1 MKHLLWILAA
11 LLLTSCAATKQT
23 TTETHER
30 EYNSTQHLD
39 SLFKSTLSRDSIYI
53 HDSIYVREKGDTL
66 YKYVEKI
73 RYKYITRQDTITRY
87 TLKVDTVYRDSGC
100 VEVHERPVYVEKPVK
115 WYNKGFMWLGR
126 MCCIAAILWAL
137 FLYLKRKF

>member
-11 LLLTSCAATKQT
+11 LLLTSCAATKRT
-23 TTETHER
+23 TTER

-39 SLFKSTLSRDSIYI
+39 SLFTSTLSRDSIYI

-87 TLKVDTVYRDSGC
+87 TLKVDTVYRDSGR
-100 VEVHERPVYVEKPVK
+100 VEVNERPVYVEKPVK

-126 MCCIAAILWAL
+126 ICCIAAILWAL

>member
-11 LLLTSCAATKQT
+11 LLLTSCAAIKRT

-73 RYKYITRQDTITRY
+73 RCKYITRQDTITRY
-87 TLKVDTVYRDSGC
+87 TLKVDTVYRDSGR

-126 MCCIAAILWAL
+126 MCCIAAILWTL

>member
-11 LLLTSCAATKQT
+11 LLLTSCAATKRT
-23 TTETHER
+23 TTER

-39 SLFKSTLSRDSIYI
+39 SLFTSTLSRDSIYI

-87 TLKVDTVYRDSGC
+87 TLKVDTVYKDSGR
-100 VEVHERPVYVEKPVK
+100 VEMYERPVYVEKPVK

-126 MCCIAAILWAL
+126 MCCIASILWAL

>member
-11 LLLTSCAATKQT
+11 LLLTSCAATKRT

-73 RYKYITRQDTITRY
+73 RY
-87 TLKVDTVYRDSGC
+87 TLKVDTVYKDSGR
-100 VEVHERPVYVEKPVK
+100 VEMYERPVYVEKPVK

-126 MCCIAAILWAL
+126 ICCIAAILWAL

>member
-11 LLLTSCAATKQT
+11 LLLTSCAATKRT
-23 TTETHER
+23 TTETRER
-30 EYNSTQHLD
+30 EYNNTQRLD

-87 TLKVDTVYRDSGC
+87 TLKVDTVYRDSGR
-100 VEVHERPVYVEKPVK
+100 VEVYERPVYVEKPVK
-115 WYNKGFMWLGR
+115 WYNKGFIWLGR

>member
-11 LLLTSCAATKQT
+11 LLLTSCAATKRT
-23 TTETHER
+23 TTER

-87 TLKVDTVYRDSGC
+87 TLKVDTVYKDSGR
-100 VEVHERPVYVEKPVK
+100 VEMYERPVYVEKPVK

-126 MCCIAAILWAL
+126 ICCIAAILWAL

>member
-11 LLLTSCAATKQT
+11 LLLTSCAATKRT
-23 TTETHER
+23 TTER

-39 SLFKSTLSRDSIYI
+39 SLFTSTLSRDSIYI

-87 TLKVDTVYRDSGC
+87 TLKVDTVYRDSGR
-100 VEVHERPVYVEKPVK
+100 VEVNPVYVEKPVK

-126 MCCIAAILWAL
+126 MCCIASILWAL

>member
-1 MKHLLWILAA
+1 MKHLLCILAT
-11 LLLTSCAATKQT
+11 LLLTSCVATKRT
-23 TTETHER
+23 TTKTHER

-39 SLFKSTLSRDSIYI
+39 SLFTSTLSRDSIYI

-87 TLKVDTVYRDSGC
+87 TLKVDTVYRDSGR
-100 VEVHERPVYVEKPVK
+100 VEVHERPEYVEKPVK

>member
-1 MKHLLWILAA
+1 MKHFLWILAA
-11 LLLTSCAATKQT
+11 LLLTSCAATKRT
-23 TTETHER
+23 TTER

-39 SLFKSTLSRDSIYI
+39 SLFTSTLSRDSIYI

-87 TLKVDTVYRDSGC
+87 TLKVDTVYRDSGR
-100 VEVHERPVYVEKPVK
+100 VEVNERPVYVEKPVK

-126 MCCIAAILWAL
+126 MCCIASILWAL

>member
-11 LLLTSCAATKQT
+11 LLLMGCAATKRT

-30 EYNSTQHLD
+30 EYNSTQRLD

-53 HDSIYVREKGDTL
+53 HDSIYVRERGDTL
-66 YKYVEKI
+66 YKYVEKV
-73 RYKYITRQDTITRY
+73 RYKYITLQGTITRY
-87 TLKVDTVYRDSGC
+87 VLKVDTVYRDSGRAG
-100 VEVHERPVYVEKPVK
+100 VYERPVYVEKPVK
-115 WYNKGFMWLGR
+115 WYDMCFIWLGR
-126 MCCIAAILWAL
+126 MCCIVAILWAL

>member
-11 LLLTSCAATKQT
+11 LLLTSCAATKRT
-23 TTETHER
+23 TTER

-87 TLKVDTVYRDSGC
+87 TLKVDTVYKDSGR
-100 VEVHERPVYVEKPVK
+100 VEVNERPVYVEKPVK

-126 MCCIAAILWAL
+126 MCCIASILWAL

>member
-11 LLLTSCAATKQT
+11 LLLTSCAATKRT

-73 RYKYITRQDTITRY
+73 RY
-87 TLKVDTVYRDSGC
+87 TLKVDTVYRDSGR

>member
-11 LLLTSCAATKQT
+11 LLLMGCAAAKRT
-23 TTETHER
+23 TTETHEH
-30 EYNSTQHLD
+30 EYKSTQRLD
-39 SLFKSTLSRDSIYI
+39 SLFKSALSRDSIYI

-87 TLKVDTVYRDSGC
+87 TLKVDTVYRDSGR
-100 VEVHERPVYVEKPVK
+100 VEVYERPVYVEKPVK
-115 WYNKGFMWLGR
+115 WYNKGFIWLGR

>member
-11 LLLTSCAATKQT
+11 LLLTSCAATKRT
-23 TTETHER
+23 TTENHER
-30 EYNSTQHLD
+30 EYNNTQRLD

-87 TLKVDTVYRDSGC
+87 TLKVDTVYRDSGR
-100 VEVHERPVYVEKPVK
+100 VEVYERPVYVEKPVK
-115 WYNKGFMWLGR
+115 WYNKGFIWLGR

>member
-11 LLLTSCAATKQT
+11 LLLTSCAATKRT
-23 TTETHER
+23 TTER

-39 SLFKSTLSRDSIYI
+39 SLFTSTLSRDSIYI

-66 YKYVEKI
+66 YKYVEKR

-87 TLKVDTVYRDSGC
+87 TLKVDTVYRDSGR
-100 VEVHERPVYVEKPVK
+100 VEVNERPVYVEKPVK

-126 MCCIAAILWAL
+126 MCCIASILWAL

>member
-11 LLLTSCAATKQT
+11 LLLTSCAATKRT
-23 TTETHER
+23 TTER

-39 SLFKSTLSRDSIYI
+39 SLFTSTLSRDSIYI

-87 TLKVDTVYRDSGC
+87 TLKVDTVYRDSGR
-100 VEVHERPVYVEKPVK
+100 VEVNERPVYVEKPVK

>member
-11 LLLTSCAATKQT
+11 LLLTSCAATKRT
-23 TTETHER
+23 TTER

-87 TLKVDTVYRDSGC
+87 TLKVDTVYKDSGR
-100 VEVHERPVYVEKPVK
+100 VEMYERPVYVEKPVK

-126 MCCIAAILWAL
+126 MCCIASILWAL

>member
-11 LLLTSCAATKQT
+11 LLLTSCAATKRT
-23 TTETHER
+23 TTAHER

-87 TLKVDTVYRDSGC
+87 TLKVDTVYRDSGR
-100 VEVHERPVYVEKPVK
+100 VEVHERPEYVEKPVK

>member
-1 MKHLLWILAA
+1 MKHLLWGLVA
-11 LLLTSCAATKQT
+11 LLLMGCAATKRT
-23 TTETHER
+23 TKETHER
-30 EYNSTQHLD
+30 EYNSTQRLD
-39 SLFKSTLSRDSIYI
+39 SLFKSALSRDSIYI

-73 RYKYITRQDTITRY
+73 RYKYITRQDTIIRY
-87 TLKVDTVYRDSGC
+87 ALKVDTVYRDSGR
-100 VEVHERPVYVEKPVK
+100 VEVYERPVYVEKPVK

-126 MCCIAAILWAL
+126 MCCIVAILWAL

>member
-11 LLLTSCAATKQT
+11 LLLTSCAATKRT

-73 RYKYITRQDTITRY
+73 RY
-87 TLKVDTVYRDSGC
+87 TLKVDTVYRDSVR

>member
-1 MKHLLWILAA
+1 MKYFLWILSA
-11 LLLTSCAATKQT
+11 LLLTSCAATKRT
-23 TTETHER
+23 TTKTHER

-39 SLFKSTLSRDSIYI
+39 SLFTSTLSRDSIYI

-87 TLKVDTVYRDSGC
+87 TLKVDTVYRDSGR

>member
-11 LLLTSCAATKQT
+11 LLLTSCAATKRT
-23 TTETHER
+23 TTER

-87 TLKVDTVYRDSGC
+87 TLKVDTVYRDSGR
-100 VEVHERPVYVEKPVK
+100 VEVNERPVYVEKPVK

-126 MCCIAAILWAL
+126 MCCIASILWAL

>member
-11 LLLTSCAATKQT
+11 LLLTSCAATKRT
-23 TTETHER
+23 TTER

-39 SLFKSTLSRDSIYI
+39 SLFTSTLSRDSIYI

-87 TLKVDTVYRDSGC
+87 TLKVDTVYRDSGH
-100 VEVHERPVYVEKPVK
+100 VEVNERPVYVEKPVK

-126 MCCIAAILWAL
+126 MCCIASILWAL

>member
-1 MKHLLWILAA
+1 MKHILWIVA
-11 LLLTSCAATKQT
+11 LLMLMSCAATRKAS
-23 TTETHER
+23 TEEVTDNYR
-30 EYNSTQHLD
+30 STEKLD
-39 SLFKSTLSRDSIYI
+39 SIFINAIQRDSIYLR
-53 HDSIYVREKGDTL
+53 DSIYVREKGDTL

-87 TLKVDTVYRDSGC
+87 ELKVDTVYRDSGR
-100 VEVHERPVYVEKPVK
+100 VEVYERPVYVEKPVK
-115 WYNKGFMWLGR
+115 WYNKGFIWLGR

>member
-11 LLLTSCAATKQT
+11 LLLMGCADAKRT

-30 EYNSTQHLD
+30 EYKSTQRLD
-39 SLFKSTLSRDSIYI
+39 SLFKSALSRDSIYI

-66 YKYVEKI
+66 YKYIEKI

-87 TLKVDTVYRDSGC
+87 TLKVDTVYRDSGR
-100 VEVHERPVYVEKPVK
+100 VEVYERPVYVEKPAK
-115 WYNKGFMWLGR
+115 WYNKGFIWLGR

>member
-11 LLLTSCAATKQT
+11 SLLTSCAATKRT

-53 HDSIYVREKGDTL
+53 YDSIYVREKGDTL

-87 TLKVDTVYRDSGC
+87 TLKVDTVYRDSVR
-100 VEVHERPVYVEKPVK
+100 VEVHECPVYVEKPVK

>member
-1 MKHLLWILAA
+1 MKHLLWILTA
-11 LLLTSCAATKQT
+11 LLLMSCAATKRT
-23 TTETHER
+23 TTKTHER

-39 SLFKSTLSRDSIYI
+39 SLFKSTISRDSIYI

-87 TLKVDTVYRDSGC
+87 ELKVDTVYRDSGR
-100 VEVHERPVYVEKPVK
+100 VEVYERPVYVEKPVK
-115 WYNKGFMWLGR
+115 WYNKGFIWLGR

>member
-11 LLLTSCAATKQT
+11 LLLMGCAAAKRT

-30 EYNSTQHLD
+30 EYKSTQRLD
-39 SLFKSTLSRDSIYI
+39 SLFKSALSRDSIYI

-87 TLKVDTVYRDSGC
+87 TLKVDTVYRDSGR
-100 VEVHERPVYVEKPVK
+100 VEVYERPVYVEKPVK
-115 WYNKGFMWLGR
+115 WYNKGFIWLGR

>member
-11 LLLTSCAATKQT
+11 LLLTSCAATKRT
-23 TTETHER
+23 TTER

-39 SLFKSTLSRDSIYI
+39 SLFTSTLSRDSIYI

-87 TLKVDTVYRDSGC
+87 TLKVDTVYRDSGR
-100 VEVHERPVYVEKPVK
+100 VEMYERPVYVEKPVK

-126 MCCIAAILWAL
+126 MCCIASILWAL

>member
-11 LLLTSCAATKQT
+11 LLLTSCAATKRT
-23 TTETHER
+23 TTER

-39 SLFKSTLSRDSIYI
+39 SLFTSTLSRDSIYI

-87 TLKVDTVYRDSGC
+87 TLKVDTVYRDSGR
-100 VEVHERPVYVEKPVK
+100 VEVNERPVYVEKPVK

-126 MCCIAAILWAL
+126 MCCIASILWAL

>member
-1 MKHLLWILAA
+1 MKHLLCILA
-11 LLLTSCAATKQT
+11 LLLTSCVATKRT
-23 TTETHER
+23 TKETLER

-39 SLFKSTLSRDSIYI
+39 SLFTSTLSRDSIYI

-73 RYKYITRQDTITRY
+73 RYKYMIRQDTITRY
-87 TLKVDTVYRDSGC
+87 TLKVDTVYRDSGR
-100 VEVHERPVYVEKPVK
+100 VEVHERPEYVEKPVK

>member
-11 LLLTSCAATKQT
+11 LLLTSCAATKRT
-23 TTETHER
+23 TTER

-87 TLKVDTVYRDSGC
+87 TLKVDTVYRDSGR
-100 VEVHERPVYVEKPVK
+100 VEVNERPVYVEKPVK

-126 MCCIAAILWAL
+126 ICCIAAILWAL

>member
-11 LLLTSCAATKQT
+11 LLLTSCAATKRT
-23 TTETHER
+23 TTER

-39 SLFKSTLSRDSIYI
+39 SLFTSTLSRDSIYI

-87 TLKVDTVYRDSGC
+87 TLKVDTVYKDSGR
-100 VEVHERPVYVEKPVK
+100 VEMYERPVYVEKPVK

>member
-1 MKHLLWILAA
+1 MKHLLCILAT
-11 LLLTSCAATKQT
+11 LLLTSCVATKRT
-23 TTETHER
+23 TTETQER

-39 SLFKSTLSRDSIYI
+39 SLFTSTLSRDSIYI

-87 TLKVDTVYRDSGC
+87 TLKVDTVYRDSGR
-100 VEVHERPVYVEKPVK
+100 VEVHERPEYVEKPVK

>member
-11 LLLTSCAATKQT
+11 LLLTSCAATKRT
-23 TTETHER
+23 TTER

-39 SLFKSTLSRDSIYI
+39 SLFTSTLSRDSIYI

-87 TLKVDTVYRDSGC
+87 TLKVDTVYKDSGR
-100 VEVHERPVYVEKPVK
+100 VEMYERPVYVEKPVK

-126 MCCIAAILWAL
+126 ICCIAAILWAL

>member
-11 LLLTSCAATKQT
+11 LLLTSCAATKRT
-23 TTETHER
+23 TTER

-39 SLFKSTLSRDSIYI
+39 SLFTSTLSRDSIYI

-73 RYKYITRQDTITRY
+73 RYKYITRQDTITR
-87 TLKVDTVYRDSGC
+87 
-100 VEVHERPVYVEKPVK
+100 
-115 WYNKGFMWLGR
+115 
-126 MCCIAAILWAL
+126 
-137 FLYLKRKF
+137 